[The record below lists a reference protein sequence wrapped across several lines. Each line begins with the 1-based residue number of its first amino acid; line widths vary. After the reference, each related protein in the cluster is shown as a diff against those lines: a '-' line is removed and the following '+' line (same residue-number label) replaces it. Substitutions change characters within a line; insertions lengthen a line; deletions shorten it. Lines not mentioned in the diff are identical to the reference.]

1 MGILT
6 ALAGLA
12 VAAYGAKEQ
21 RSAQKDAEKAQ
32 KRAINE
38 QKTARAEQEAV
49 NARQAA
55 EERRQQ
61 IREERVRRAQVIQSS
76 ANTGV
81 SGSSGEIG
89 AVSNLSNQLGSN
101 IGYNTSQIR
110 AANNITAANQ
120 RASDFLSSAQSKINS
135 ANQWGQV
142 SGLGLNIFQ
151 AGGGFNS
158 IFGSQGMFT
167 QAPAPVETRT
177 PSSRGNG

>member
-12 VAAYGAKEQ
+12 VAAYSSSQQ

-32 KRAINE
+32 KKAINE

-61 IREERVRRAQVIQSS
+61 IREERVRRAQVIQAS

-81 SGSSGEIG
+81 SGSSGELG
-89 AVSNLSNQLGSN
+89 AVSNLGNQLGSN
-101 IGYNTSQIR
+101 IGFNASQIR
-110 AANNITAANQ
+110 SANNITNANQ
-120 RASDFLSSAQSKINS
+120 SAADYLSSAQSKLNS
-135 ANQWGQV
+135 ANQWGGFA
-142 SGLGLNIFQ
+142 GLGLNIFQ

-158 IFGSQGMFT
+158 IFGSMT